1 MVMKDVSRTIS
12 LTMADLQNEE
22 IQQTV
27 RKERKRLFDFIRS
40 RVKGDEDAEDILQ
53 DVFYEFVETYRLVKP
68 VEQIASWLFAVARN
82 KITDSYRKKKT
93 LSLEEQNIFP
103 QEEEGEMLNLG
114 DLLADDET
122 VESKLAR
129 DTIMETLEE
138 ALEELPEEQ
147 REVFVMHELEGKSF
161 KEIAEATGAGVN
173 TLLSRKRYA
182 VLFLRER
189 LRDLYVDTF
198 S

>member
-1 MVMKDVSRTIS
+1 MMKDVSTVIS
-12 LTMADLQNEE
+12 LPMAELQDAE

-27 RKERKRLFDFIRS
+27 HKERKRLFDFIRS

-53 DVFYEFVETYRLVKP
+53 DVFYELVETYRLMKP

-103 QEEEGEMLNLG
+103 QEDEGEMLNLG

-129 DTIMETLEE
+129 DAIMETLEE
-138 ALEELPEEQ
+138 ALDELPEEQ

-161 KEIAEATGAGVN
+161 KEIAETTGEGVN

-189 LRDLYVDTF
+189 LKDLYTDTF

>member
-1 MVMKDVSRTIS
+1 MKDVFTNIF
-12 LTMADLQNEE
+12 LPMAELQDAE

-53 DVFYEFVETYRLVKP
+53 DVFYELVETYRLMKP

-93 LSLEEQNIFP
+93 LSLEDQNIFP
-103 QEEEGEMLNLG
+103 QDEEGEMLNLG

-129 DTIMETLEE
+129 DAIMETLEE
-138 ALEELPEEQ
+138 AL
-147 REVFVMHELEGKSF
+147 
-161 KEIAEATGAGVN
+161 
-173 TLLSRKRYA
+173 
-182 VLFLRER
+182 
-189 LRDLYVDTF
+189 D
-198 S
+198 

>member
-1 MVMKDVSRTIS
+1 
-12 LTMADLQNEE
+12 MADSQNEE

-27 RKERKRLFDFIRS
+27 HKERKRLFDFIRS
-40 RVKGDEDAEDILQ
+40 RVKADEDAEDILQ
-53 DVFYEFVETYRLVKP
+53 DVFYEFVSTYRLMKP

-93 LSLEEQNIFP
+93 LPLEDQNIFP
-103 QEEEGEMLNLG
+103 NEEEGEMLNLG

-129 DTIMETLEE
+129 DAIME
-138 ALEELPEEQ
+138 ALEDALDELPEQQ
-147 REVFVMHELEGKSF
+147 REVFVMHELEGRSF
-161 KEIAEATGAGVN
+161 KEIAELTGEGVN

-182 VLFLRER
+182 VLFLREK
-189 LRDLYVDTF
+189 LRGLYEDTF

>member
-1 MVMKDVSRTIS
+1 MMKDVSTAVPF
-12 LTMADLQNEE
+12 TMADSQNEE

-27 RKERKRLFDFIRS
+27 RKERKRLFDFIRK
-40 RVKGDEDAEDILQ
+40 RVKADEDAEDILQ
-53 DVFYEFVETYRLVKP
+53 DVFYELVETYRLVKP
-68 VEQIASWLFAVARN
+68 VEQMASWLFAVARN

-114 DLLADDET
+114 DLLAADET
-122 VESKLAR
+122 VESKMAR
-129 DTIMETLEE
+129 DTIMESLEE
-138 ALEELPEEQ
+138 ALDELPEEQ

-161 KEIAEATGAGVN
+161 KEIAESTGDGVN

-189 LRDLYVDTF
+189 LRDLYTDTF